1 VRNFI
6 LLVGILLFIN
16 CQYSKRIV
24 NDTSYERTVTIDV
37 ATASLGEESKWFSEK
52 TRSEIEEI
60 NLLKEEGKN
69 ILAQVVARYKN
80 QIGDFKYIDLKE
92 ADVIFRVNKVSVQKG
107 RFTFNF
113 LKPGPIYRM
122 KIDADLLIDGKFVSS
137 IKKKIVVNMATVVF
151 PEENVKWMSGEEKR
165 NLENQMDTFE
175 VGLRRLYQNLYFE
188 AFDISLRL

>member
-1 VRNFI
+1 MRNFI

-80 QIGDFKYIDLKE
+80 QIGDC
-92 ADVIFRVNKVSVQKG
+92 
-107 RFTFNF
+107 
-113 LKPGPIYRM
+113 
-122 KIDADLLIDGKFVSS
+122 
-137 IKKKIVVNMATVVF
+137 
-151 PEENVKWMSGEEKR
+151 
-165 NLENQMDTFE
+165 
-175 VGLRRLYQNLYFE
+175 
-188 AFDISLRL
+188 